1 MGKFYESLEYCQQNT
16 LCHYG
21 VKGMQWGVHTQQ
33 PYVPVAQRRAMS
45 EQETAAA
52 VETAQTVAEAPPEKV
67 SSTRKKVI
75 KGLIIGGSIAA
86 VVGGIVAGGVFVAKN
101 PEKVADAY
109 KKIRSSEIFRNK
121 DGSTPAGEAL
131 RKKVE
136 AAKKSGLNTS
146 FVNTVEPDRT
156 RVDTVEPDRFEFEK
170 FRYRKFKPERA

>member
-1 MGKFYESLEYCQQNT
+1 M
-16 LCHYG
+16 
-21 VKGMQWGVHTQQ
+21 
-33 PYVPVAQRRAMS
+33 
-45 EQETAAA
+45 
-52 VETAQTVAEAPPEKV
+52 ETAQTVAEAPPEKV

-75 KGLIIGGSIAA
+75 KGLIIGGSVAA

-136 AAKKSGLNTS
+136 AAKKAASGS
-146 FVNTVEPDRT
+146 
-156 RVDTVEPDRFEFEK
+156 
-170 FRYRKFKPERA
+170 

>member
-1 MGKFYESLEYCQQNT
+1 MSNFMKAFDEQRDSYLA
-16 LCHYG
+16 HYG

-75 KGLIIGGSIAA
+75 KGLMIGGSIAA

-109 KKIRSSEIFRNK
+109 MKIRNSEIFRNK

-131 RKKVE
+131 RQKVE
-136 AAKKSGLNTS
+136 AAKKAASGS
-146 FVNTVEPDRT
+146 
-156 RVDTVEPDRFEFEK
+156 
-170 FRYRKFKPERA
+170 